1 MPVARQFIQTDISGA
16 GLAVDLSTT
25 DDAYIGVGIEVT
37 NTNAV
42 DQYDVTIQ
50 GLGDSHDV
58 DVYGLVTAYGMAI
71 NLGASTVANHD
82 NSVHVGETGY
92 VASQSNAGIAMLG
105 YGSVID
111 NDGSIYGGSNG
122 IAWWSA
128 PAEAASQKSYILN
141 SGHVEGENAGIYMD
155 TSETVVIRNS
165 GVISGGSYSISI
177 TGSGPIRVVNHGLL
191 DGLVALGGGNDIYN
205 GSDGEANGNIQGFGG
220 NDRLLGGDSEDIL
233 FGNEGKDTLT
243 GGAGNDFL
251 GGGDGID
258 RLTGG
263 ADSDQFLYFTVAESA
278 DKANADLITDFSH
291 AAGDIIGLGSIDAR
305 APTNKND
312 AFKFIGDAD
321 FSGKSGELR
330 YEIVGDRTYVEG
342 NTDADTDAEFV
353 IALTGKISL
362 VAGDFSL

>member
-1 MPVARQFIQTDISGA
+1 MARQFIKTDISGA
-16 GLAVDLSTT
+16 GLAVNLSTT
-25 DDAYIGVGIEVT
+25 DDAYIGAGIEVT

-42 DQYDVTIQ
+42 DQYDVAIQ

-71 NLGASTVANHD
+71 NLGSSTVANHD

-128 PAEAASQKSYILN
+128 PAEGASQKSYILN
-141 SGHVEGENAGIYMD
+141 SGHIEGDNAGIYMD
-155 TSETVVIRNS
+155 TNETVVIRNS

-191 DGLVALGGGNDIYN
+191 DGLVALGSGNDIYN
-205 GSDGEANGNIQGFGG
+205 GTDGEANSNIQGFDG
-220 NDRLLGGDSEDIL
+220 NDRLLGGDSEEIL
-233 FGNEGKDTLT
+233 FGDEGNDTLS

-251 GGGDGID
+251 GGGNGTD

-263 ADSDQFLYFTVAESA
+263 ADADQFLYFFVAESA
-278 DKANADLITDFSH
+278 SQASADLITDFSH
-291 AAGDIIGLGSIDAR
+291 AAGDIIGLGSIDAK
-305 APTNKND
+305 AASVKND

-342 NTDADTDAEFV
+342 NTDTDAAAEFV
-353 IALTGKISL
+353 IALTGKITL